1 MCISTGSAAREAA
14 SAAAD
19 AGSSLAGDM
28 RGQLEAVSLGVARE
42 LRGELQRGQSDT
54 LRALS
59 ILQPRLQV
67 LLGAILVVWPFETCL
82 LVIL

>member
-1 MCISTGSAAREAA
+1 MMLKMMAKLCIGAGSAAREAA

-28 RGQLEAVSLGVARE
+28 RGQLEAVSLGMARE

-67 LLGAILVVWPFETCL
+67 ILEAMLSV
-82 LVIL
+82 